1 MAAPLSKEARAKIE
15 DYLEQQDLS
24 ELTGVKIKKLVEEDL
39 GITISQPTA
48 SKIKGE
54 ILEDSSNDQE
64 FLEDESSLKRP
75 KLFEETNAMAETT
88 KSDKTRQLS
97 QEQINAIEHLLQGN
111 SDNVIAETVGVSR
124 QTIWEWRKQDP
135 LFIAEVNRRRIELWN
150 EACERM
156 KSLANRAL
164 DVLELQLN
172 SGDPK
177 TSLAAAK
184 YVLQGTQLLGDTNLR
199 VGGPTNPEEI
209 ILEKFRREARTE
221 LAPRIK
227 EINDERHQVF
237 DLDLN
242 GYETNQIEE
251 EIEAL
256 AKSRLKGKLAEAG
269 LA

>member
-1 MAAPLSKEARAKIE
+1 MAAPLPKEDRAKIVT
-15 DYLEQQDLS
+15 YLEQQDLS
-24 ELTGVKIKKLVEEDL
+24 DLTGVKIKELVKENL
-39 GITISQPTA
+39 GINISQPTA
-48 SKIKGE
+48 SKLKAELMDGSPD
-54 ILEDSSNDQE
+54 DSESNE
-64 FLEDESSLKRP
+64 ESSPLKCP
-75 KLFEETNAMAETT
+75 TLAEEICAMVETT
-88 KSDKTRQLS
+88 KPDKTRQLS
-97 QEQINAIEHLLQGN
+97 QEQINAIEHLLQGK
-111 SDNVIAETVGVSR
+111 SDKVIAETAGVSR
-124 QTIWEWRKQDP
+124 QTILEWRKQDP
-135 LFIAEVNRRRIELWN
+135 IFIAEVNRRRIEQWN

-199 VGGPTNPEEI
+199 VGGPTDPEEI
-209 ILEKFRREARTE
+209 ILEKLRREARNE

-227 EINDERHQVF
+227 EINDKRHQVF

-242 GYETNQIEE
+242 GYETNQVEE

-256 AKSRLKGKLAEAG
+256 AKSRLKKAMTDAG
-269 LA
+269 LS